1 MCERVPCSGGR
12 RLNFLP
18 LFSPSSFLPRPPPK
32 MIVPC
37 PTRSAEEEEEGPTS
51 LPVRPSCLSLSH
63 SPPILGAFLRH
74 SSSSRDGNISRR
86 RRRRRRGRR
95 RRRRQSQSVSPPRAW
110 TMAATTKVSFSH
122 MHKDKT
128 KRGGGGG
135 GSFGPRRPR
144 LSGCCPIRTL
154 SFVALPLLP
163 PRADVGLAVRLT
175 GTAAVDDVALIFH
188 FAPNDSR
195 TSIKQ
200 GPDQEED
207 EFTFFYMANFRPS
220 PVRVRLRLSL
230 PAATSRRRGT
240 CGRREGNR
248 NVSPLASPPPF
259 TSTFFL
265 R

>member
-95 RRRRQSQSVSPPRAW
+95 RRRRRQSQSVSPPRAW

-128 KRGGGGG
+128 KRGGGGSDRG
-135 GSFGPRRPR
+135 
-144 LSGCCPIRTL
+144 
-154 SFVALPLLP
+154 ALVY
-163 PRADVGLAVRLT
+163 RAVRF
-175 GTAAVDDVALIFH
+175 GH
-188 FAPNDSR
+188 FR
-195 TSIKQ
+195 TS
-200 GPDQEED
+200 P
-207 EFTFFYMANFRPS
+207 FLFFRGAS
-220 PVRVRLRLSL
+220 
-230 PAATSRRRGT
+230 TS
-240 CGRREGNR
+240 
-248 NVSPLASPPPF
+248 ASP
-259 TSTFFL
+259 SDCL
-265 R
+265 G

>member
-1 MCERVPCSGGR
+1 MSRARLGRPASGVGGGGGST
-12 RLNFLP
+12 FLARP
-18 LFSPSSFLPRPPPK
+18 SVGPASPSLTLLPSLGPSPLIIISRWK
-32 MIVPC
+32 HLAA
-37 PTRSAEEEEEGPTS
+37 TAERKEREAAAAIPVGFPSPS
-51 LPVRPSCLSLSH
+51 LDDGGDDESLIFPH
-63 SPPILGAFLRH
+63 AQRQ
-74 SSSSRDGNISRR
+74 DKARR
-86 RRRRRRGRR
+86 RRRRRRL
-95 RRRRQSQSVSPPRAW
+95 
-110 TMAATTKVSFSH
+110 
-122 MHKDKT
+122 
-128 KRGGGGG
+128 
-135 GSFGPRRPR
+135 GPRRPR

-195 TSIKQ
+195 TSLKQ